1 MVGDESVWSP
11 VRMVSS
17 SLVSAF
23 VRCVYRLVF
32 AEIPEERGM
41 GIKDDLFGV
50 SRTEKYTDPPRR
62 PIIWRSQFL
71 PSFGPYEGVVK
82 LGGTRRA
89 FIRLIIDGE
98 IASMLALIGGD
109 GCGLSSCGLLT
120 GGDKCGLSSG

>member
-1 MVGDESVWSP
+1 MDDESVWSP
-11 VRMVSS
+11 VRMVSC

-32 AEIPEERGM
+32 VEVPEGRGGQM
-41 GIKDDLFGV
+41 KIKDDLSGV
-50 SRTEKYTDPPRR
+50 RRTEKYSDPSRR

-71 PSFGPYEGVVK
+71 PSFGLYERILK
-82 LGGTRRA
+82 LGGVRRA

-98 IASMLALIGGD
+98 ISSVLALIGGD

-120 GGDKCGLSSG
+120 GGD